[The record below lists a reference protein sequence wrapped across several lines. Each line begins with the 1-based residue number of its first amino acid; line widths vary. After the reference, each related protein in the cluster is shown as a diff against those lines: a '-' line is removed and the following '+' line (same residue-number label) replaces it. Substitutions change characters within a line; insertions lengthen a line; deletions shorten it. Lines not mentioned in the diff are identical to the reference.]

1 MPHPSVSGELTLYL
15 ELVADNRADV
25 PVEHLTFEQQV
36 SFVLDELADESES
49 DSGGL
54 FLI

>member
-1 MPHPSVSGELTLYL
+1 MPRPSVSEEVKLHL
-15 ELVADNRADV
+15 ESVVNDRADV
-25 PVEHLTFEQQV
+25 PAEHLTFEQQV

-54 FLI
+54 FS